1 MRGLLFLAQRI
12 SEISD
17 KIFADYKFYY
27 SIFLI
32 FIFYFLCLIEKVKKI
47 IITFYYFFL
56 FHNSF

>member
-12 SEISD
+12 FEISD

-32 FIFYFLCLIEKVKKI
+32 FIFYFLCLIEKVKKNNYNI
-47 IITFYYFFL
+47 LLFF
-56 FHNSF
+56 FVS

>member
-12 SEISD
+12 FEISD

-32 FIFYFLCLIEKVKKI
+32 FIFNFLCLIEKVKKI

-56 FHNSF
+56 LHNSF